1 MVPHAYPL
9 FPKEELIGVRRL
21 SKDAMKEAKTRIKAL
36 EKRDNDK
43 FKTDEAKNDYESLIY
58 EFKDFLRE
66 DDNQVYESET
76 EIEALLEVCNDAQD
90 WLDDAGSSVD
100 YK

>member
-9 FPKEELIGVRRL
+9 LPKAEFIEVRRL
-21 SKDAMKEAKTRIKAL
+21 STDAMKAAKDRIKAL

-43 FKTDEAKNDYESLIY
+43 YKTDEAKNDYESLIY

-66 DDNQVYESET
+66 DDNQIYESES
-76 EIEALLEVCNDAQD
+76 EIEALLELCNDAQD
-90 WLDDAGSSVD
+90 WLDDADSSVG